1 MLQVALRRGGFVAA
15 LAIGLLF
22 VLPATGFTH
31 SGGLDGNGCHAGSQ
45 PYHCHG
51 GGSGSGGGGGGGGGG
66 GTVSSGPT
74 AAERAEIA
82 NAQTELAQ
90 AEANHAQSKPRA
102 AKLHDRL
109 ESDEKKLEKQQSTL
123 EDLQDEVDR
132 DREEAAS
139 LRAAWI
145 TEREDAE
152 ERIEQVNAENRAAQA
167 AYEGRV
173 AGAVFVAAFLGGFLL
188 LRVAK
193 WVAGLILGTW
203 LRIATMLV
211 GLLGLFLLLGL
222 STSVGSFAL
231 EVVVVALGGL
241 LLSFVLMLARTWLK
255 VATMPPKLAIVLL
268 GVAAA
273 VAVLAIAGVAT
284 TAPPVAGE
292 PAPADQAMVEEA
304 QSDPAAEEF
313 DQAQEADA
321 AADELQADIDDLT
334 TELNDFESTVEALAE
349 RTEKAKTNAQADKEA
364 VTSAKNKLDSLS

>member
-1 MLQVALRRGGFVAA
+1 MLQVALRRGGFLAA

-22 VLPATGFTH
+22 VLPATGFAH

-51 GGSGSGGGGGGGGGG
+51 GGSSSGG
-66 GTVSSGPT
+66 TAKPFVSSGPT

-90 AEANHAQSKPRA
+90 AEAKYAQSKPDA
-102 AKLHDRL
+102 AKLDDRL
-109 ESDEKKLEKQQSTL
+109 ESDQNKLEKQQATL
-123 EDLQDEVDR
+123 VDRQDEVDN
-132 DREEAAS
+132 DRGKAAN

-152 ERIEQVNAENRAAQA
+152 ERIELVNAENRAAQE
-167 AYEGRV
+167 AYEGGV
-173 AGAVFVAAFLGGFLL
+173 AGVVFGAAFLGGFLL

-193 WVAGLILGTW
+193 RVAGLILGTW
-203 LRIATMLV
+203 FRIATVLV

-231 EVVVVALGGL
+231 GVVVAALGGL
-241 LLSFVLMLARTWLK
+241 LLSFVLMLARTWLN
-255 VATMPPKLAIVLL
+255 VATLSPKLGIALL
-268 GVAAA
+268 GVVAA
-273 VAVLAIAGVAT
+273 VAVLAIASVAT

-292 PAPADQAMVEEA
+292 PATADQALVEEA
-304 QSDPAAEEF
+304 QSDPAAEVF

-321 AADELQADIDDLT
+321 AADELQADIDILT
-334 TELNDFESTVEALAE
+334 TELNDFELKIKALAE

-364 VTSAKNKLDSLS
+364 VTSAKNELDSLS